1 MNAWMSNLT
10 LHNNVALD
18 YLFDSWQ
25 IYKIENRAAL
35 AADGDY
41 LDVII

>member
-1 MNAWMSNLT
+1 MSNLT
-10 LHNNVALD
+10 LHNEVAWD

-25 IYKIENRAAL
+25 IYKIGNHADL